1 MWRGSEGAIG
11 VSGGFWLLLGWFLYA
26 NGWRLLLTVL
36 AAAGLHEC
44 GHYAVLRLL
53 GTRVVSM
60 RVGVFGAEMKA
71 SGALSYAGELAAV
84 LAGPGVNL
92 AAGALLAAAGEPWT
106 AAAGA
111 QVVLGLF
118 NLLPVRPLD
127 GGRALTLAVSWA
139 AGPRAGELAAAAV
152 SGCAALAAA
161 WGVTWVMVRTG
172 GSLWLL
178 PAAAGFAACAWRE
191 LAGIRSFL

>member
-1 MWRGSEGAIG
+1 MMLSAALLHEGAH
-11 VSGGFWLLLGWFLYA
+11 W
-26 NGWRLLLTVL
+26 
-36 AAAGLHEC
+36 AA
-44 GHYAVLRLL
+44 LRLL
-53 GTRVVSM
+53 GSG
-60 RVGVFGAEMKA
+60 GVRLRLSPFGAVMETD
-71 SGALSYAGELAAV
+71 GLRLSYAGELAAV

>member
-1 MWRGSEGAIG
+1 MKKIERRAVVCGILA
-11 VSGGFWLLLGWFLYA
+11 LLLAALAGALANIFWALALLGAAERFPACYA
-26 NGWRLLLTVL
+26 WGGAHLVL
-36 AAAGLHEC
+36 AA
-44 GHYAVLRLL
+44 
-53 GTRVVSM
+53 
-60 RVGVFGAEMKA
+60 
-71 SGALSYAGELAAV
+71 
-84 LAGPGVNL
+84 
-92 AAGALLAAAGEPWT
+92 
-106 AAAGA
+106 
-111 QVVLGLF
+111 F

-191 LAGIRSFL
+191 LAGMRSFL

>member
-1 MWRGSEGAIG
+1 MWRRCDGPLH

-84 LAGPGVNL
+84 LAGPAANLLWGVAL
-92 AAGALLAAAGEPWT
+92 ASLGKTWFEAAGAHL
-106 AAAGA
+106 
-111 QVVLGLF
+111 VLCAF

-127 GGRALTLAVSWA
+127 GGRALELAVSWA
-139 AGPRAGELAAAAV
+139 AGPSAGDRTARWVGVAV
-152 SGCAALAAA
+152 SLAMAGGLTWLA
-161 WGVTWVMVRTG
+161 WRS

-178 PAAAGFAACAWRE
+178 PAAAGSAKIAISE
-191 LAGIRSFL
+191 LAPAKKVK

>member
-1 MWRGSEGAIG
+1 MWRRCDGTLR

-53 GTRVVSM
+53 GARVVSM
-60 RVGVFGAEMKA
+60 RVGIFGAEMKA

-84 LAGPGVNL
+84 LAGPAANL
-92 AAGALLAAAGEPWT
+92 TTGLLLAGAGEPWT

-127 GGRALTLAVSWA
+127 GGRGPHPAALSPHQSGRTAAVPG
-139 AGPRAGELAAAAV
+139 GPRLHHPAGGPGL
-152 SGCAALAAA
+152 
-161 WGVTWVMVRTG
+161 
-172 GSLWLL
+172 
-178 PAAAGFAACAWRE
+178 
-191 LAGIRSFL
+191 

>member
-1 MWRGSEGAIG
+1 MWRRCDGTLR

-26 NGWRLLLTVL
+26 NGWRLLLAVL
-36 AAAGLHEC
+36 AAAALHEG
-44 GHYAVLRLL
+44 GHYAALRLL
-53 GTRVVSM
+53 GA
-60 RVGVFGAEMKA
+60 GVQSLRIGVLGAEMQV
-71 SGALSYAGELAAV
+71 SGHLSYAGELAAV